1 MRKALALGLA
11 VAIGA
16 LAAAEDKK
24 DAKKFDASKLEGTWE
39 FKSGEKNGTKVAQE
53 MLKGKVKITKDL
65 ISMGEGDMHFEF
77 KYTVDATK
85 TPVAIDMTMTKSPFN
100 MEAKAKGIIE
110 VDGDDVKLCYNPNPD
125 GERPAKF
132 DGEKNHLFVLKK
144 AK

>member
-1 MRKALALGLA
+1 MRTTLALGLA

-16 LAAAEDKK
+16 LAAAEE
-24 DAKKFDASKLEGTWE
+24 KKFDASKLEGTWE
-39 FKSGEKNGTKVAQE
+39 FKSGEKNGTKMAAE
-53 MLKGKVKITKDL
+53 ALKGKVKITKDL

-77 KYTVDATK
+77 KYTLDATK
-85 TPVAIDMTMTKSPFN
+85 NPVTIDMTMTKSPFN

-110 VDGDDVKLCYNPNPD
+110 IDGDDVKLCYNPNAD